1 MLFVIINISKGD
13 LYMKKKKQ
21 TEDLDEEVVV
31 PKKKAK
37 SSPVRFLIGL
47 VVIALIG
54 VMSYSVYKEIMV
66 TLKLQKDI
74 AEVSGEITTLSNQRD
89 SLQKQ
94 ADNLN
99 DPAYIEQYARGKYKL
114 TKEGETIYKLPGK
127 TTTDAEEG
135 N

>member
-1 MLFVIINISKGD
+1 
-13 LYMKKKKQ
+13 MKKKKQ
-21 TEDLDEEVVV
+21 EVEIEEDIA
-31 PKKKAK
+31 PKKKSK
-37 SSPVRFLIGL
+37 SSPVRFLISAIIL
-47 VVIALIG
+47 ALIG
-54 VMSYSVYKEIMV
+54 VMSYSIYKEIMV
-66 TLKLQKDI
+66 TLKLQNDI
-74 AEVSGEITTLSNQRD
+74 AEVSGEITTLTSQKD

-127 TTTDAEEG
+127 TTTEAEEG